1 MFLFTFNENGELNH
15 ITSLLGFFFTEVSQS
30 AVFVLYVNLLSKP
43 LFLSTS
49 EYIAIELQKM
59 FSSDEMSDI
68 RLAINFRTIGGWLDF
83 LLM

>member
-59 FSSDEMSDI
+59 FSNQMKCQIFVWLLILE
-68 RLAINFRTIGGWLDF
+68 LLVGG
-83 LLM
+83 